1 MPASEGARLPSRL
14 NADAVD
20 ARAHPSR
27 ARILDPSPATLP
39 PYGTPPLPES
49 IIGSS
54 RRILW
59 IVGLFRAVCG
69 ALLLGLALL
78 LDLRSLNVGT
88 PNSFITAAALYF
100 IFGLASFGW
109 IQQEKLPLPITQA
122 LFGLLVGDILF
133 IALLMIAGGSTGAP
147 LPILLFPQ
155 LAASGWL
162 LRTQTAFF
170 HAALAAIVL
179 LGLEAWRVVGGDIA
193 GTQLFQTALM
203 CLGYFAMVGT
213 AVVIGRYT
221 KASEDLAAQRGI
233 DVANLEQVNRLIIQD
248 MQDGV
253 LVVDLTGV
261 VRGHNA
267 QVTRLLGGFG
277 RMRGG
282 MRLAEFS
289 TTLHDYWRRW
299 NEDFSDPLPPF
310 KVDATQRL
318 LRVRLVRIGSGLNG
332 GTLIYLEDLGRAQ
345 NEAQQMKLAAMGRL
359 TASIAHEVRNP
370 LSAINQAA
378 QLLEE
383 DGAVAPEGQRLLGM
397 IRSNA
402 KRIDRIVGEVLQLNR
417 RDRQQPEVIPLADFM
432 RSITEEI
439 VQAEAIPDGG
449 VAIDIDG
456 ELRVMFDR
464 GHLSQIAWNL
474 VRNAWQHCR
483 RETGSIRIAAR
494 AGYMGDAVICELG
507 DDGPGVPAEFRAQIF
522 EPFFTTRPG
531 GTGLGLYIARELCDA
546 NGAALELLPRSPGAV
561 FRITFKRALTPTGA
575 IQAVA

>member
-1 MPASEGARLPSRL
+1 MPHAATPQLPTADDRVVSTDLPMARVTAEPLRGAAA
-14 NADAVD
+14 N
-20 ARAHPSR
+20 
-27 ARILDPSPATLP
+27 SPQ
-39 PYGTPPLPES
+39 PLPEL
-49 IIGSS
+49 ITGST

-78 LDLRSLNVGT
+78 LDLRAMNVDA
-88 PNSFITAAALYF
+88 PNSFLTAASLYF
-100 IFGLASFGW
+100 VFGLAAFGW
-109 IQQEKLPLPITQA
+109 IQQERVRLPLVQTLFA
-122 LFGLLVGDILF
+122 LVSGDIFF
-133 IALLMIAGGSTGAP
+133 IALMMIAGGSTGAP

-155 LAASGWL
+155 LAAGGWL

-179 LGLEAWRVVGGDIA
+179 LSLEAYRALGGDIR
-193 GTQLFQTALM
+193 GPQLFQTALI
-203 CLGYFAMVGT
+203 CLGYFAMVGI

-221 KASEDLAAQRGI
+221 TASEELAAQRGI

-299 NEDFSDPLPPF
+299 NEDLSEPLSPF
-310 KVDATQRL
+310 KVETTQRL

-383 DGAVAPEGQRLLGM
+383 DGSVAPEGTRLLSM
-397 IRSNA
+397 IRNNA

-417 RDRQQPEVIPLADFM
+417 RDRQQPEVIRLHDFVGSM
-432 RSITEEI
+432 IEEI
-439 VQAEAIPDGG
+439 AQAEGITAGG
-449 VAIDIDG
+449 IVVDINND
-456 ELRVMFDR
+456 LLVMFDR

-474 VRNAWQHCR
+474 VRNAWQHCQKR
-483 RETGSIRIAAR
+483 PSSISIAAR

-507 DDGPGVPAEFRAQIF
+507 DDGPGVPLEYRAQIF
-522 EPFFTTRPG
+522 EPFFTTRSG
-531 GTGLGLYIARELCDA
+531 GTGLGLYIARELADA
-546 NGAALELLPRSPGAV
+546 NGCALELLPKSPGAT
-561 FRITFKRALTPTGA
+561 FRLTFKRALTPAA
-575 IQAVA
+575 ID

>member
-1 MPASEGARLPSRL
+1 MARVTADSMSAVAGPAAQVRGEL
-14 NADAVD
+14 
-20 ARAHPSR
+20 
-27 ARILDPSPATLP
+27 IT
-39 PYGTPPLPES
+39 
-49 IIGSS
+49 GST

-69 ALLLGLALL
+69 ALLLGLALM
-78 LDLRSLNVGT
+78 LDLRTMNVDA
-88 PNSFITAAALYF
+88 PNSFLTAASLYF
-100 IFGLASFGW
+100 GFGLAAFGW
-109 IQQEKLPLPITQA
+109 IQQERVQLPLMQTLFA
-122 LFGLLVGDILF
+122 LVSGDIFF
-133 IALLMIAGGSTGAP
+133 IALMMIAGGSTGAP

-179 LGLEAWRVVGGDIA
+179 LSLEAYRAFGGDIR
-193 GTQLFQTALM
+193 GPQLFQTALI
-203 CLGYFAMVGT
+203 CLGYFAMVGI

-221 KASEDLAAQRGI
+221 TASEELAAQRGI

-299 NEDFSDPLPPF
+299 NEDLSEPLPPF
-310 KVDATQRL
+310 KVETTQRL

-383 DGAVAPEGQRLLGM
+383 DGSVVPEGARLLSM

-417 RDRQQPEVIPLADFM
+417 RDRQQPEVIRLGDFI
-432 RSITEEI
+432 RSLTEEI
-439 VQAEAIPDGG
+439 AQAEGIPGG
-449 VAIDIDG
+449 GIVIDIDSD
-456 ELRVMFDR
+456 LLVMFDR

-474 VRNAWQHCR
+474 VRNAWQHCQR
-483 RETGSIRIAAR
+483 HEGSIGIAAR
-494 AGYMGDAVICELG
+494 PGYMGDAVICELN
-507 DDGPGVPAEFRAQIF
+507 DDGPGVPVEYRAQIF
-522 EPFFTTRPG
+522 EPFFTTRSG
-531 GTGLGLYIARELCDA
+531 GTGLGLYIARELADA
-546 NGAALELLPRSPGAV
+546 NGCALELLPKSPGAM
-561 FRITFKRALTPTGA
+561 FRLTFKRALTPA
-575 IQAVA
+575 AVA

>member
-1 MPASEGARLPSRL
+1 MSTRPGVKMQHPA
-14 NADAVD
+14 
-20 ARAHPSR
+20 
-27 ARILDPSPATLP
+27 PAIP
-39 PYGTPPLPES
+39 PFEPPPLPVS
-49 IIGSS
+49 ITDSA

-59 IVGLFRAVCG
+59 IVGLYRAVCG
-69 ALLLGLALL
+69 AVLLGLALT
-78 LDLRSLNVGT
+78 LDLKILNVAS
-88 PNSFITAAALYF
+88 PNGFLTAGALYF
-100 IFGLASFGW
+100 SFGLVSFW
-109 IQQEKLPLPITQA
+109 WVQQERDASVAQTLLA
-122 LFGLLVGDILF
+122 LLTGDVFF
-133 IALLMIAGGSTGAP
+133 ISLLMISGGGTAAP

-162 LRTQTAFF
+162 LRTQTGFF
-170 HAALAAIVL
+170 HAAFATVML
-179 LGLEAWRVVGGDIA
+179 LGLQTYRAAGGGVA
-193 GTQLFQTALM
+193 GAELFQSGLI
-203 CLGYFAMVGT
+203 CFGYFTTVGI
-213 AVVIGRYT
+213 AVALGRYT

-253 LVVDLTGV
+253 LVVDLNGV

-299 NEDFSDPLPPF
+299 NEDFTEALPPF
-310 KVDATQRL
+310 KVETTQRL

-345 NEAQQMKLAAMGRL
+345 SEAQQMKLAAMGRL

-383 DGAVAPEGQRLLGM
+383 DGAVAVEGQRLLGM
-397 IRSNA
+397 IRNNA

-417 RDRQQPEVIPLADFM
+417 RDRQQPEVVQLGDFIRSLA
-432 RSITEEI
+432 EEI
-439 VQAEAIPDGG
+439 IGAEHIPPGG
-449 VAIDIDG
+449 IVITVPE
-456 ELRVMFDR
+456 ELLVIFDR
-464 GHLSQIAWNL
+464 GHLNQILWNL
-474 VRNAWQHCR
+474 VRNAWQHCQKK
-483 RETGSIRIAAR
+483 EGSIRIAAR
-494 AGYMGDAVICELG
+494 AGYMGDAVICELN
-507 DDGPGVPAEFRAQIF
+507 DDGSGIPAELRGQIF

-531 GTGLGLYIARELCDA
+531 GTGLGLYIARELADA
-546 NGAALELLPRSPGAV
+546 NGAALELLPKSPGAH
-561 FRITFKRALTPTGA
+561 FRLTIKRALTPA
-575 IQAVA
+575 

>member
-1 MPASEGARLPSRL
+1 MARVTAEPLAAASAT
-14 NADAVD
+14 
-20 ARAHPSR
+20 
-27 ARILDPSPATLP
+27 SPQ
-39 PYGTPPLPES
+39 PLPEL
-49 IIGSS
+49 ITGST

-78 LDLRSLNVGT
+78 LDLRAMNVDA
-88 PNSFITAAALYF
+88 PNSFLTAASLYF
-100 IFGLASFGW
+100 VFGLAAFGW
-109 IQQEKLPLPITQA
+109 LQQDRVQLPLMQTLFA
-122 LFGLLVGDILF
+122 LVAGDILF
-133 IALLMIAGGSTGAP
+133 IALMMVAGRSTGAP

-170 HAALAAIVL
+170 HAAMAAIVL
-179 LGLEAWRVVGGDIA
+179 LGLEAYRVLGGDIR
-193 GTQLFQTALM
+193 GPQLFQTALI
-203 CLGYFAMVGT
+203 CLGYFAMVGI

-221 KASEDLAAQRGI
+221 TASEELAAQRGI

-299 NEDFSDPLPPF
+299 NEDLSEPLPPF
-310 KVDATQRL
+310 KVETTQRL

-383 DGAVAPEGQRLLGM
+383 DGSVAPEGTRLLSM

-417 RDRQQPEVIPLADFM
+417 RDRQQPEVIRLRDFVGSM
-432 RSITEEI
+432 VDEI
-439 VQAEAIPDGG
+439 AQAEGIAAGG
-449 VAIDIDG
+449 IVIDIHTD
-456 ELRVMFDR
+456 LLVMFDR

-474 VRNAWQHCR
+474 VRNAWQHCQK
-483 RETGSIRIAAR
+483 REGSIRIAAR

-507 DDGPGVPAEFRAQIF
+507 DDGPGVPVEYRAQIF
-522 EPFFTTRPG
+522 EPFFTTRSG
-531 GTGLGLYIARELCDA
+531 GTGLGLYIARELADA
-546 NGAALELLPRSPGAV
+546 NGCALELLPKSPGAM
-561 FRITFKRALTPTGA
+561 FRLTFKRALTPAA
-575 IQAVA
+575 IV

>member
-1 MPASEGARLPSRL
+1 
-14 NADAVD
+14 V
-20 ARAHPSR
+20 
-27 ARILDPSPATLP
+27 DPSPAIP
-39 PYGTPPLPES
+39 PYSPPPLPAS
-49 IIGSS
+49 IAGSS

-59 IVGLFRAVCG
+59 IVGLFRAACG

-78 LDLRSLNVGT
+78 LDLHAMNVAT
-88 PNSFITAAALYF
+88 PNSFVSAASLYF
-100 IFGLASFGW
+100 VFGLAAFAW
-109 IQQEKLPLPITQA
+109 IQQEWLTLPLPQTLLA
-122 LFGLLVGDILF
+122 LLTGDIFFL
-133 IALLMIAGGSTGAP
+133 ALVMVAGGSSGAP

-170 HAALAAIVL
+170 HAALAAIMLLALETYRL
-179 LGLEAWRVVGGDIA
+179 LGGEIA
-193 GTQLFQTALM
+193 GTQLFQTALI

-221 KASEDLAAQRGI
+221 KASEDLATQRGI

-299 NEDFSDPLPPF
+299 NEDLSEPLPPF
-310 KVDATQRL
+310 KVDTTQRL

-383 DGAVAPEGQRLLGM
+383 DGSVAPEGRRLLSM
-397 IRSNA
+397 IRSNS

-417 RDRQQPEVIPLADFM
+417 RDRQQPEVIALGDFV
-432 RSITEEI
+432 RALTDEI
-439 VQAEAIPDGG
+439 IQAEGIPSGG
-449 VAIDIDG
+449 LAIDISDN
-456 ELRVMFDR
+456 LLVMFDR
-464 GHLSQIAWNL
+464 GHLNQIAWNL
-474 VRNAWQHCR
+474 VRNAWQHCQKR
-483 RETGSIRIAAR
+483 QDSIRIAAR
-494 AGYMGDAVICELG
+494 PGYMGDAVICELG

-531 GTGLGLYIARELCDA
+531 GTGLGLYIARELADA
-546 NGAALELLPRSPGAV
+546 NGAALELLPRSPGAI
-561 FRITFKRALTPTGA
+561 FRMTFKRALTPAGTANAPG
-575 IQAVA
+575 

>member
-1 MPASEGARLPSRL
+1 MARVTADSMLAVGARAPKAIREPIS
-14 NADAVD
+14 
-20 ARAHPSR
+20 
-27 ARILDPSPATLP
+27 
-39 PYGTPPLPES
+39 
-49 IIGSS
+49 GST

-69 ALLLGLALL
+69 ALMLGLALM
-78 LDLRSLNVGT
+78 LDLRVMNVDA
-88 PNSFITAAALYF
+88 PNSFLTAASLYF
-100 IFGLASFGW
+100 VFGLAAFGW
-109 IQQEKLPLPITQA
+109 IQQERVRLPLMQTLFA
-122 LFGLLVGDILF
+122 LVSGDIFF
-133 IALLMIAGGSTGAP
+133 IALMMIAGGSTGAP

-170 HAALAAIVL
+170 HAAMAAIVL
-179 LGLEAWRVVGGDIA
+179 LSLEAYRAFGGDIR
-193 GTQLFQTALM
+193 GPQMFQTALI
-203 CLGYFAMVGT
+203 CLGYFAMVGI
-213 AVVIGRYT
+213 AVAIGRYT
-221 KASEDLAAQRGI
+221 TASEELAAQRGI

-299 NEDFSDPLPPF
+299 NEDLSEPLPPF
-310 KVDATQRL
+310 KVETTQRL

-383 DGAVAPEGQRLLGM
+383 DGSVAPEGARLLSM

-417 RDRQQPEVIPLADFM
+417 RDRQQPEVIRLGDFV
-432 RSITEEI
+432 RSLTEEI
-439 VQAEAIPDGG
+439 AQAEGIPAGAI
-449 VAIDIDG
+449 VIDIDND
-456 ELRVMFDR
+456 LLVMFDR
-464 GHLSQIAWNL
+464 GHLSQIVWNL
-474 VRNAWQHCR
+474 VRNAWQHCQKR
-483 RETGSIRIAAR
+483 QGSIGIAAR
-494 AGYMGDAVICELG
+494 AGYMGDAVICELS
-507 DDGPGVPAEFRAQIF
+507 DDGPGVPAEYRAQIF
-522 EPFFTTRPG
+522 EPFFTTRSG
-531 GTGLGLYIARELCDA
+531 GTGLGLYIARELADA
-546 NGAALELLPRSPGAV
+546 NGCALELLPKSPGAM
-561 FRITFKRALTPTGA
+561 FRLTFKRALTPA
-575 IQAVA
+575 AVT

>member
-1 MPASEGARLPSRL
+1 M
-14 NADAVD
+14 N
-20 ARAHPSR
+20 
-27 ARILDPSPATLP
+27 PSPALP
-39 PYGTPPLPES
+39 PYAPPPLPAS
-49 IIGSS
+49 IAGST

-78 LDLRSLNVGT
+78 LDLRALNIGA
-88 PNSFITAAALYF
+88 PNSFVTAASLYF
-100 IFGLASFGW
+100 VFGLASIAW
-109 IQQEKLPLPITQA
+109 IQQERLPLPLVQT
-122 LFGLLVGDILF
+122 LFGLLIGDILF
-133 IALLMIAGGSTGAP
+133 IALVMVAGGSSGAP

-179 LGLEAWRVVGGDIA
+179 LALETYRLLGGEIPA
-193 GTQLFQTALM
+193 TQLFQTALI

-221 KASEDLAAQRGI
+221 KASEELATQRGI
-233 DVANLEQVNRLIIQD
+233 DVANLEHVNRLIIQD

-299 NEDFSDPLPPF
+299 NEDLSEPLPPF

-318 LRVRLVRIGSGLNG
+318 LRVRLVRIGSGLHG

-345 NEAQQMKLAAMGRL
+345 NEAQQMKLAALGRL

-417 RDRQQPEVIPLADFM
+417 RDRQQPETIPLGEFM
-432 RSITEEI
+432 RALTDEI
-439 VQAEAIPDGG
+439 VQAESIPNGG
-449 VAIDIDG
+449 LAIDINED
-456 ELRVMFDR
+456 LLVMFDR
-464 GHLSQIAWNL
+464 GHLNQIAWNL
-474 VRNAWQHCR
+474 VRNAWQHCQKR
-483 RETGSIRIAAR
+483 PGSIRIAAR
-494 AGYMGDAVICELG
+494 AGYMGDAVIFELA
-507 DDGPGVPAEFRAQIF
+507 DDGPGVPLELRAQVF

-531 GTGLGLYIARELCDA
+531 GTGLGLYIARELADA
-546 NGAALELLPRSPGAV
+546 NGAALELLPQSPGAV
-561 FRITFKRALTPTGA
+561 FRITFKRAVTPAGSA
-575 IQAVA
+575 RAMP

>member
-1 MPASEGARLPSRL
+1 MMPTPSLTPPIEELPSHL
-14 NADAVD
+14 AQ
-20 ARAHPSR
+20 
-27 ARILDPSPATLP
+27 
-39 PYGTPPLPES
+39 GES
-49 IIGSS
+49 G

-59 IVGLFRAVCG
+59 IVGIYRAVCG
-69 ALLLGLALL
+69 AALLGTAML
-78 LDLRSLNVGT
+78 LDLKVLGINTPSLFLT
-88 PNSFITAAALYF
+88 YATLYF
-100 IFGLASFGW
+100 IFGLASFW
-109 IQQEKLPLPITQA
+109 IVQRETLPMSLPA
-122 LFGLLVGDILF
+122 LVSALLIGDVIC
-133 IALLMIAGGSTGAP
+133 IALVMVAGGSTGGS

-170 HAALAAIVL
+170 HAAIASIIL
-179 LGLEAWRVVGGDIA
+179 LGLDVWRMFEGFVSGA
-193 GTQLFQTALM
+193 QPFQTGLIGF
-203 CLGYFAMVGT
+203 GYFATIGI
-213 AVVIGRYT
+213 AVALGRYT

-253 LVVDLTGV
+253 LVVDLNGV

-289 TTLHDYWRRW
+289 STLHDYWRRW
-299 NEDFSDPLPPF
+299 QEDYTEALPPF
-310 KVDATQRL
+310 KVDSTQRL

-345 NEAQQMKLAAMGRL
+345 HEAQQMKLAALGRL

-383 DGAVAPEGQRLLGM
+383 DGAVPPAGARLLGM
-397 IRSNA
+397 IRNNA

-417 RDRQQPEVIPLADFM
+417 RDRQQPDVVNLGEFM
-432 RSITEEI
+432 NSLIDEI
-439 VQAEAIPDGG
+439 AQAENVTPGGIVILIPND
-449 VAIDIDG
+449 V
-456 ELRVMFDR
+456 RVMFDR
-464 GHLSQIAWNL
+464 GHLNQIVWNL

-483 RETGSIRIAAR
+483 KKEGSIRIAAR
-494 AGYMGDAVICELG
+494 PGYMGDAIICELA
-507 DDGPGVPAEFRAQIF
+507 DDGPGIPGELRGQIF

-531 GTGLGLYIARELCDA
+531 GTGLGLYIARELADA
-546 NGAALELLPRSPGAV
+546 NGAALELLPRGPGAH
-561 FRITFKRALTPTGA
+561 FRMTMKRAFHP
-575 IQAVA
+575 VVNKR

>member
-1 MPASEGARLPSRL
+1 MARVTADPLRAVPANPQQR
-14 NADAVD
+14 
-20 ARAHPSR
+20 
-27 ARILDPSPATLP
+27 SPEQVT
-39 PYGTPPLPES
+39 
-49 IIGSS
+49 GST

-78 LDLRSLNVGT
+78 LDLRAMNVDA
-88 PNSFITAAALYF
+88 PNSFLTAASLYF
-100 IFGLASFGW
+100 VFGLAAFGW
-109 IQQEKLPLPITQA
+109 IQQDRVQLPLMQTLFA
-122 LFGLLVGDILF
+122 LVSGDIFF
-133 IALLMIAGGSTGAP
+133 IAMMMVAGGSTGAP
-147 LPILLFPQ
+147 LPILLFPP

-179 LGLEAWRVVGGDIA
+179 LSLEAYRALGGDIR
-193 GTQLFQTALM
+193 GPQLFQTALI
-203 CLGYFAMVGT
+203 CLGYFAMVGI

-221 KASEDLAAQRGI
+221 TASEELAAQRGI

-299 NEDFSDPLPPF
+299 NEDLSEPLPPF
-310 KVDATQRL
+310 KVETTQRL

-383 DGAVAPEGQRLLGM
+383 DGSVAPEGTRLLSM
-397 IRSNA
+397 IRNNA

-417 RDRQQPEVIPLADFM
+417 RDRQQPEVIRLRDFVGSM
-432 RSITEEI
+432 VEEI
-439 VQAEAIPDGG
+439 AQAEGIPAGG
-449 VAIDIDG
+449 IVMDVNND
-456 ELRVMFDR
+456 LLVMFDR

-474 VRNAWQHCR
+474 VRNAWQHCQKH
-483 RETGSIRIAAR
+483 EGSITVTAR

-507 DDGPGVPAEFRAQIF
+507 DDGPGVPLEYRAQIF
-522 EPFFTTRPG
+522 EPFFTTRSG
-531 GTGLGLYIARELCDA
+531 GTGLGLYIARELADA
-546 NGAALELLPRSPGAV
+546 NGCALELLPKSPGAV
-561 FRITFKRALTPTGA
+561 FRLTFKRALTPAA
-575 IQAVA
+575 ID